1 MSAATLTSKGQTTI
15 PKEIREGLAL
25 KSGDR
30 LEFHLL
36 SDSSAILRVKRG
48 SVDDFVGVL
57 RQPGRAPVSVEAMN
71 VAIAREARRKYAVRR
86 K

>member
-1 MSAATLTSKGQTTI
+1 MGAATLTSKGQTTI

-48 SVDDFVGVL
+48 TVDDFIGVL

-71 VAIAREARRKYAVRR
+71 AGIVQETRRKYTVRR

>member
-15 PKEIREGLAL
+15 PKEIREGLSL

-48 SVDDFVGVL
+48 GVDDFIGVL
-57 RQPGRAPVSVEAMN
+57 RQRGRTPVSVEAMN
-71 VAIAREARRKYAVRR
+71 AGIVQEARRKYAVRR